1 MNAKRLFSLWW
12 IYMLVEIALYAQK
25 APIAITCYGTLQGVS
40 ESGISV
46 FKGIPYAAPP
56 IGENRWRAPQP
67 IKPWH
72 GIRMADKFGDDPMQ
86 GNPFGDMGFAA
97 EKKSEDCLYLNVW
110 TPAKTMT
117 EKLPVLIYFNGG
129 GLIAGSGSEP
139 RYAGA
144 SMARQGIVT
153 VTANYRE
160 GIFGFFAHPELSK
173 ETDYQGS
180 GNYGF
185 MDQIAAIKW
194 VYENIAAFG
203 GNPNEITIAGESAGA
218 MSVSALLVSPL
229 TKGMISKAIA
239 SSGSV
244 CGRPFAS
251 LKEAEMAGIKK
262 MEEIGIKHIQDA
274 RQLSAEELLLKFQI
288 NDLPMYC
295 VDGYVFN
302 EIPEKS
308 YLKGYQQ
315 KVPLLIGRNSMEMTP
330 QFLLRGKAP
339 TLNNIYEICK
349 QRYGD
354 KAKEVMD
361 IYGLKSDKDVIG
373 KPGVDLASDIF
384 IAYGAWYFGY
394 IHAVTSGQPV
404 YRYYFSHPRPAM
416 IDKNVVA
423 GLAGGIAKADSSIT
437 NIPETEGF
445 KGAVHSADIEYAM
458 GTLPTNRVYDW
469 QPEDYA
475 VSDQFIRYYANFI
488 KTGNPNGLG
497 LADWSPINGLQNPP
511 QLIIDVNSYEVRDE
525 QFENRY
531 LFLMKL
537 KQ

>member
-1 MNAKRLFSLWW
+1 MNEKRLFSLWW

-244 CGRPFAS
+244 CGRPIAL
-251 LKEAEMAGIKK
+251 LKEAEMAGVKK
-262 MEEIGIKHIQDA
+262 MEEMGIKHIQDA
-274 RQLSAEELLLKFQI
+274 RQLSAEELLLKSQM

-302 EIPEKS
+302 EVPEKS
-308 YLKGYQQ
+308 YLKGHQQ

-330 QFLLRGKAP
+330 QFLLRGKTP

-354 KAKEVMD
+354 KAKEVMNT
-361 IYGLKSDKDVIG
+361 YGLKSDKDVIG
-373 KPGVDLASDIF
+373 KPGVDLASDLF
-384 IAYGAWYFGY
+384 IAYSTWYFGH
-394 IHAVTSGQPV
+394 IHAATSGQPV